1 MGMYD
6 EIYVKLD
13 LPFPDEIKSLKDWKN
28 YTFQTKDLDNCL
40 SEYIINEYNQL
51 VEVITER
58 EYIPYTEEE
67 RKKTRPWRIWKEVK
81 EGAKTYRNTNYHGFV
96 TFYVYDNIDED
107 TSFWVDFKATFTHG
121 ELEKIELVEFK
132 KTPGRK
138 TFNEEFYKKL
148 EIEKKRPWNLF
159 KKYASYFGWAWFWRN
174 VEKLTFKVESSIG
187 KLRMLLIRHML

>member
-1 MGMYD
+1 MFD
-6 EIYVKLD
+6 EIYVKQD
-13 LPFPDEIKSLKDWKN
+13 LPLPDEIKSLKDWRN

-67 RKKTRPWRIWKEVK
+67 RKKARPWEIWKEVK
-81 EGAKTYRNTNYHGFV
+81 EGAKTYKNTNYHGLI

-107 TSFWVDFKATFTHG
+107 TSFWADFKATFTHG

-138 TFNEEFYKKL
+138 TLDEEFYKKL
-148 EIEKKRPWNLF
+148 ELEKKKPWNVF
-159 KKYASYFGWAWFWRN
+159 KKYATYLGWRWFWRK
-174 VEKLTFKVESSIG
+174 VEKLIFKIENCIG
-187 KLRMLLIRHML
+187 KLRMFLIKYLL